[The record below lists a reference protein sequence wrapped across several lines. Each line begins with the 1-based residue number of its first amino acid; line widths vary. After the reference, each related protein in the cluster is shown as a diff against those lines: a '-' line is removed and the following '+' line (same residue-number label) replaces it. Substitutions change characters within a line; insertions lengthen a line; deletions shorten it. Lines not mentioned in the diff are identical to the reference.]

1 MGNFSRFFRSKL
13 CTPLRGGRQA
23 TQCVDAVAKNAREQH
38 IETQNSMPTTIKD
51 KVNFFKI
58 PSNYRESPAILDDFT
73 ITQRLLIS

>member
-1 MGNFSRFFRSKL
+1 MGNISRFCCSNL
-13 CTPLRGGRQA
+13 CTPLRGGQQA

-73 ITQRLLIS
+73 ITQMSLIS